1 MVQRRSLGDKLG
13 GNRGFGGASLLRL
26 YNTLTK
32 QVEEV
37 QTIEPGRA
45 SMYTCGPTVYR
56 YAHIGNL
63 RTYLMADWIRRT
75 LEAQGVEVYHVKN
88 ITDVGHMRQELVETG
103 GDKMILAA
111 LAEGKTIGEIA
122 QYYAD
127 SFYMDEERV
136 NILPAQVFP
145 WATQHIPEMLDIVER
160 LLAAGYAYE
169 TQGNVYFDVGRFE
182 SYGKLSRNFG
192 GDLLEGVRVETDPLK
207 KDPRDFTLWKAA
219 EPGRDV
225 KWASPLGGRVPR
237 VAH

>member
-1 MVQRRSLGDKLG
+1 
-13 GNRGFGGASLLRL
+13 
-26 YNTLTK
+26 
-32 QVEEV
+32 
-37 QTIEPGRA
+37 
-45 SMYTCGPTVYR
+45 
-56 YAHIGNL
+56 
-63 RTYLMADWIRRT
+63 
-75 LEAQGVEVYHVKN
+75 
-88 ITDVGHMRQELVETG
+88 
-103 GDKMILAA
+103 MILAA

-169 TQGNVYFDVGRFE
+169 TQGNVYFDVGQFE

-207 KDPRDFTLWKAA
+207 KDPRDFTLW
-219 EPGRDV
+219 EGRRTGAGREV
-225 KWASPLGGRVPR
+225 GQPLGRRVPR
-237 VAH
+237 LAR